1 MVHSLRLDIRRR
13 HLYCFCTVELTIP
26 PTHAVDQLP
35 GGEVPRSL
43 EASRAAEAKQRAATE
58 AEWRARTGRRR
69 AESINHRH
77 ADFAVGQGAA
87 QGFTFSCK
95 TRYFCPSCHQRL
107 MLAYGEWLE
116 DQALRSTR
124 QAFRAC
130 NAECIWNADVMMIRG
145 MGHNTPD
152 TSDFEKA
159 IVFLDS
165 RQKTPL
171 ARRTVRDYVSNL
183 RLPRADEIW
192 RT

>member
-1 MVHSLRLDIRRR
+1 
-13 HLYCFCTVELTIP
+13 
-26 PTHAVDQLP
+26 
-35 GGEVPRSL
+35 
-43 EASRAAEAKQRAATE
+43 
-58 AEWRARTGRRR
+58 
-69 AESINHRH
+69 
-77 ADFAVGQGAA
+77 
-87 QGFTFSCK
+87 
-95 TRYFCPSCHQRL
+95 